1 MTTKKSLIQTLIVIA
16 LLIGAL
22 TLLELFG
29 AIKYVYLGV
38 YFGENFTTLFLTAL
52 FFIALFVFY
61 LIFILVRLVQL
72 RLIEVLALL
81 AIPFLFVVGMAS
93 IGGWDYRAAWKF
105 RINKAEY
112 LSVLAVDPSPAP
124 KYHVFDWENYGGN
137 FGNPL
142 YVEAI
147 VYDESDE
154 IARDPSSRS
163 PEWMARRSNPRP
175 GAAWITEPPGPHA
188 PPCHRSIKDFGAHFY
203 FIQDVC

>member
-72 RLIEVLALL
+72 RLIHLPRQSTTCSIGKTMAGIL
-81 AIPFLFVVGMAS
+81 AIRSTSRQSCTMKRMKS
-93 IGGWDYRAAWKF
+93 HEIQ
-105 RINKAEY
+105 
-112 LSVLAVDPSPAP
+112 VL
-124 KYHVFDWENYGGN
+124 
-137 FGNPL
+137 
-142 YVEAI
+142 
-147 VYDESDE
+147 
-154 IARDPSSRS
+154 
-163 PEWMARRSNPRP
+163 ARRS
-175 GAAWITEPPGPHA
+175 G
-188 PPCHRSIKDFGAHFY
+188 
-203 FIQDVC
+203 